1 MSRHAYAQ
9 LGMTAAVSACLAAM
23 IVVLGVFGAR
33 SLGVMTWH
41 APATGDAR
49 GAASLQLP
57 EARVAHPEAHS
68 GALAIT
74 PPLASVARPRV
85 DRAEHPPARAH
96 RPRRAA
102 THPTKRHHRTSPKIR
117 SAPPA
122 ATPAPA
128 IATATAQPGAPA
140 PAPAPAP
147 QRDAH
152 PHAPPRPHQPHGG
165 KGPRHTV
172 PAPPAEGNG
181 RSVGS
186 HPEAPGRSGE
196 AHSPHAGGRQPVAPD
211 APTPA
216 PSIPAEGRSGNPH
229 GNGHGHGRGRG
240 AEPH

>member
-57 EARVAHPEAHS
+57 EARIARPEAHA

-85 DRAEHPPARAH
+85 EHAEHPPARAH

-102 THPTKRHHRTSPKIR
+102 THPPKRHRRASPKIR
-117 SAPPA
+117 PATPA

-128 IATATAQPGAPA
+128 IATATAQPDVRPPA
-140 PAPAPAP
+140 PAPAPE
-147 QRDAH
+147 RDAH
-152 PHAPPRPHQPHGG
+152 PHAPSRPHPPHAG
-165 KGPRHTV
+165 KGPRHEA
-172 PAPPAEGNG
+172 PAPPAEGDG
-181 RSVGS
+181 RSIGS
-186 HPEAPGRSGE
+186 QPEAPGRSGE
-196 AHSPHAGGRQPVAPD
+196 AHSPHAGGRQPVAP
-211 APTPA
+211 APA
-216 PSIPAEGRSGNPH
+216 PSIPAEEPHGH
-229 GNGHGHGRGRG
+229 GNGHGRG
-240 AEPH
+240 AKQH